1 MIYKK
6 DKVMKVLES
15 SYRKM
20 KKGLQLTNY
29 QKRQELQETI

>member
-15 SYRKM
+15 HIGKM